1 MAVLG
6 LILIAVGL
14 VLLLVEAH
22 ASAAGVL
29 ATLGA
34 LSAAAGV
41 ALAAIAGGVALLVA
55 IPLAVAG
62 AGAAVAVVLLAVPR
76 VEAALSAPVQAGPER
91 LLGTEAVVRNW
102 HGEQGQVEAD
112 GSLWGAE
119 MQVAGEADS
128 VPFPGEALIVED
140 IRGLTLVLRRH
151 QPSEADL
158 S

>member
-6 LILIAVGL
+6 LVLIAIGL

-41 ALAAIAGGVALLVA
+41 ALAAVAGGVALLVA

-76 VEAALSAPVQAGPER
+76 VEAALGAPVQAGPER
-91 LLGTEAVVRNW
+91 LLGTGAVVRNW
-102 HGEQGQVEAD
+102 RGDQGQVEAD
-112 GSLWGAE
+112 GTLWWARLPAVGA
-119 MQVAGEADS
+119 AAS
-128 VPFPGEALIVED
+128 VPVPGETLIVED
-140 IRGLTLVLRRH
+140 IHGLTLVVRRD
-151 QPSEADL
+151 QASEADL